1 MDVAMTIDELKRVN
15 LVELLDRAWNMSF
28 KPESGSFV
36 ALSPFCEE
44 STPSFYVACAADGH
58 WIYCDH
64 SDGSSGSLIDLMM
77 RKHRTR
83 DFDQAC
89 EAARCLAR
97 ELGMSALPASIATVD
112 RAEPKPNWEWLH
124 TQLRS
129 NDASACSAYLT
140 GRGLDDELVNGLI
153 SQGVIVVNC
162 IDGSRYCCFAV
173 RDTDGRLR
181 SLFNRRIDGPSE
193 REKFVLGRQH
203 PFCADWEQVAAAN
216 AVYLCEGIIDA
227 LSVLTLRP
235 DVCALAVPGAN
246 YDLSRLELPAK
257 ARLIDAFDADVAGRS
272 AAERLQRAFPGHKIE
287 RFELLGAG
295 DVNECLQKRAWMS
308 ETVRGTGK
316 LTVGERIDIALSDR
330 PSRELARQYA
340 IHHSRVCDIRNDAG
354 AILASAWANR
364 RPGRKPE
371 PAPPE
376 ELLAKERELQEMK
389 QQFELLTMRKE
400 WLDMQLEIH
409 DERDA
414 EVERGERRKKRK
426 KKARKRSK

>member
-1 MDVAMTIDELKRVN
+1 
-15 LVELLDRAWNMSF
+15 MSF
-28 KPESGSFV
+28 KPECGGFV
-36 ALSPFCEE
+36 ALSPFSAETE
-44 STPSFYVACAADGH
+44 PSFYVACAADEH

-83 DFDQAC
+83 DFGRAC
-89 EAARCLAR
+89 EEARGLAR
-97 ELGMSALPASIATVD
+97 ESGMSAPPPIAAVD
-112 RAEPKPNWEWLH
+112 RAKPETDWEWLH
-124 TQLRS
+124 RQLRS
-129 NDASACSAYLT
+129 NDASPCGAYLS
-140 GRGLDDELVNGLI
+140 GRGLADELVNGLI
-153 SQGVIVVNC
+153 GQGVIVLNC

-173 RDTDGRLR
+173 RDAAGQLQ

-193 REKFVLGRQH
+193 RERFVLGRQH
-203 PFCADWEQVAAAN
+203 PFCANWEQMAAAN

-235 DVCALAVPGAN
+235 DACALAVPGAN

-257 ARLIDAFDADVAGRS
+257 ARLIDAFDADTAGRS
-272 AAERLQRAFPGHKIE
+272 AGDRLQGAFPEHEIE

-295 DVNECLQKRAWMS
+295 DVNECLQERAWMS

-316 LTVGERIDIALSDR
+316 LTVQERIDIALSDR
-330 PSRELARQYA
+330 PSRELAGQYA
-340 IHHSRVCDIRNDAG
+340 IHHSRVCDIRNDAT
-354 AILASAWANR
+354 AVLASVWAER
-364 RPGRKPE
+364 RPGRKPD

-376 ELLAKERELQEMK
+376 ELLAKERELDAMK

-426 KKARKRSK
+426 KKARRRSR